1 MADSHK
7 SDNDSDE
14 EKAVMKDNTRV
25 LTPREYSKLKEHLTP
40 SYIAICDVLLHSGM
54 RISEFR
60 RFCEHREWYDRRRR
74 CIDMIALKKKTVH
87 KSRSINLTSSG
98 VVAVDHLFKML
109 DDNLQIPSR
118 QAMTGVLQRAAVEAK
133 LPDGDKGICPKMF
146 RKTWVSWLMNTFPA
160 LMFKIASNM
169 GHTLAVMENNYSN
182 LTFADDD
189 AEDIAKFVKG
199 WGGTK

>member
-1 MADSHK
+1 
-7 SDNDSDE
+7 
-14 EKAVMKDNTRV
+14 
-25 LTPREYSKLKEHLTP
+25 
-40 SYIAICDVLLHSGM
+40 
-54 RISEFR
+54 
-60 RFCEHREWYDRRRR
+60 
-74 CIDMIALKKKTVH
+74 MIALKKKTVH